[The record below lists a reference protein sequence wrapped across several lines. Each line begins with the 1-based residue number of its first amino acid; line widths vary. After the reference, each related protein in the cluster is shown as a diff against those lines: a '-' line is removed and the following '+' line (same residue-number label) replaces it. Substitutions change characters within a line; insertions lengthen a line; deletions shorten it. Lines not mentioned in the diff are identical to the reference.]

1 VARHRSD
8 QVFQLSLTEIAF
20 TIVFI
25 LLLLLGYLVFKQQA
39 DRDAAVAAL
48 ERARAM
54 QREAGALDAARAK
67 LRADLQAAG
76 AAHPDDVITKLV
88 EADDVRAER
97 DRLKARVEDL
107 DAKLSALIELRRA
120 LQDAAPG
127 RGGAASAA
135 EDALAFRHRV
145 RQVLAGGPSASAPRQ
160 PVPMVED
167 DIAIDQRALAQ
178 VQRAFDDAGRW
189 RAQQAADAAEAADAA
204 ASGPHAAHGI
214 DGLRRDNADLRG
226 QVAFLNGRLNARGGL
241 DFPPC
246 WADAQGKVE
255 FLFAIELRPDQVVV
269 TPAWPARRDADAR
282 ALPGLAAVLGTP
294 MTLAG
299 FPSRMKPLQDWSRR
313 HDPECRHYVQLR
325 STIADA
331 VRSDRAR
338 LMVEDVF
345 YKVEARR

>member
-54 QREAGALDAARAK
+54 QREAGALDVARAK
-67 LRADLQAAG
+67 LHADLQGAG
-76 AAHPDDVITKLV
+76 AAHPDDVISKLV
-88 EADDVRAER
+88 EADDLRAER

-107 DAKLSALIELRRA
+107 DAKLTALTELRRT
-120 LQDAAPG
+120 LQDAAAG
-127 RGGAASAA
+127 HGGAASAA

-145 RQVLAGGPSASAPRQ
+145 REVLANARSPSAPRL

-178 VQRAFDDAGRW
+178 VRQAFDDAGRW
-189 RAQQAADAAEAADAA
+189 HAQQAAETADEA
-204 ASGPHAAHGI
+204 ASGAHVARGI

-246 WADAQGKVE
+246 WADADGKVE
-255 FLFAIELRPDQVVV
+255 FLFAIELRPDAVIV
-269 TPAWPARRDADAR
+269 TPAWPARRDADAK
-282 ALPGLAAVLGTP
+282 ALPGLDAVLGTP
-294 MTLAG
+294 MPMAD
-299 FPSRMKPLQDWSRR
+299 FPARMRALRDWSHR